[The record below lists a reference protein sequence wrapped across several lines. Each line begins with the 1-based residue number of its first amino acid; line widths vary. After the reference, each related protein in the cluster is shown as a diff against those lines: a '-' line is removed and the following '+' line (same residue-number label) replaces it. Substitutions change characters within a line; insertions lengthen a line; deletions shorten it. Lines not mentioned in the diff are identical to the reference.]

1 MACSISHGGGEEE
14 KGGGS
19 RSSHTSRARIQH
31 QAHTISRTHER
42 QGAKLTACGPS
53 YHHSLHRPVE
63 HRSKGIYTVRYD
75 GHLRWLKY
83 VGSGEMCTH
92 HGRFCEELK
101 CLQILTITQAGHL
114 FWPGVQLF
122 ELKLKLSPDLHKV
135 ICQVG

>member
-1 MACSISHGGGEEE
+1 MEGERRRRE
-14 KGGGS
+14 GGS
-19 RSSHTSRARIQH
+19 RMGHTRRARIQH

-42 QGAKLTACGPS
+42 QGVKLTECGPS

-63 HRSKGIYTVRYD
+63 HRSKGIYAVRYD
-75 GHLRWLKY
+75 GHLRWVKY
-83 VGSGEMCTH
+83 AGSGETCTY
-92 HGRFCEELK
+92 HGRFCEVLK

-114 FWPGVQLF
+114 FWRGVQLF

>member
-1 MACSISHGGGEEE
+1 MDLPIITPYTDLWSTA
-14 KGGGS
+14 
-19 RSSHTSRARIQH
+19 
-31 QAHTISRTHER
+31 
-42 QGAKLTACGPS
+42 AKAF
-53 YHHSLHRPVE
+53 
-63 HRSKGIYTVRYD
+63 TVRYD